1 MIVAGVLAP
10 VTDAA
15 ALWDGRL
22 ELFVSEAVTHDDNV
36 FRLSSASDSAAV
48 LGSSSKG
55 DTSYVTSFG
64 FNLDVPVSRQRLL
77 AGLSLNDTRYR
88 RFTVL
93 NLDGHEGRAA
103 WQWQVGDDLGG
114 QLGYTE
120 SFALASLANIQSG
133 VQSSTPN
140 TIKITNAYLN
150 AAYKLTPRWQLRGE
164 ASRARQSNSVA
175 ERQVNDISVDSSDLA
190 FSYVTPA
197 ANQIGLN
204 MRVADASFPSRQFIG
219 GIPFDNAYRQ
229 KNIAVVADWT
239 ITAHSHL
246 SARAGRVS
254 RSYAQLPQRDFGG
267 ETYHAAY
274 DWKPTGKLTLTA
286 MAQRDISATEQVNV
300 GFVLAKRFGLYPT
313 LKLTDKISWSGSL
326 ENSNREYAG
335 DPGLVLGTVPPRSE
349 RLRSTGTTLS
359 YRPTASVTLF
369 LGLRRETRTAT
380 VDFGDYVAHVL
391 SVSGRLAF

>member
-1 MIVAGVLAP
+1 
-10 VTDAA
+10 
-15 ALWDGRL
+15 
-22 ELFVSEAVTHDDNV
+22 
-36 FRLSSASDSAAV
+36 
-48 LGSSSKG
+48 
-55 DTSYVTSFG
+55 
-64 FNLDVPVSRQRLL
+64 
-77 AGLSLNDTRYR
+77 LNDTRYR

-103 WQWQVGDDLGG
+103 WQWQVSDDFGG

-120 SFALASLANIQSG
+120 SRSLASLANIQSG

-164 ASRARQSNSVA
+164 ASRLQQSNSVT
-175 ERQVNDISVDSSDLA
+175 ERQVNDISVDSSDLT

-204 MRVADASFPSRQFIG
+204 MRVADASFPNRLFIA

-229 KNIAVVADWT
+229 KNVAVVADWT
-239 ITAHSHL
+239 ITAHSHV

-254 RSYAQLPQRDFGG
+254 RSYAQLPQRDFDG
-267 ETYHAAY
+267 ETYQAAY
-274 DWKPTGKLTLTA
+274 DWKTTGKLTLTA

-300 GFVLAKRFGLYPT
+300 GFVLVKRVGLYPM
-313 LKLTDKISWSGSL
+313 LRLTDKTSLSGFL

-349 RLRSTGTTLS
+349 RVRSTGMTLS
-359 YRPTASVTLF
+359 YRPTASATL
-369 LGLRRETRTAT
+369 LLAWRRETRTAT
-380 VDFGDYVAHVL
+380 VDFGDYATNAL

>member
-1 MIVAGVLAP
+1 MIVAGVVAP

-15 ALWDGRL
+15 ALWDRRL
-22 ELFVSEAVTHDDNV
+22 ELFVSEAVTHEDNV
-36 FRLSSASDSAAV
+36 FRLAGARDPTPI

-55 DTSYVTSFG
+55 DTYRVTSFG

-77 AGLSLNDTRYR
+77 ASLTWNDTRYH

-93 NLDGHEGRAA
+93 NLNGHEGRAA

-120 SFALASLANIQSG
+120 SLTLASLANIQSG

-140 TIKITNAYLN
+140 TLKITNAYVN

-164 ASRARQSNSVA
+164 LGRLQQSNSVP
-175 ERQVNDISVDSSDLA
+175 ERKVNDISVESSDLT

-197 ANQIGLN
+197 DNQIGLN
-204 MRVADASFPSRQFIG
+204 MRVADASFPNPLFIA
-219 GIPFDNAYRQ
+219 GIPLDNAYRQ
-229 KNIAVVADWT
+229 KNVAVVADWT
-239 ITAHSHL
+239 LTGRSHV

-254 RSYAQLPQRDFGG
+254 RSYAQLPQRDFDG

-286 MAQRDISATEQVNV
+286 MAQKDISATEQVNV
-300 GFVLAKRFGLYPT
+300 GFVLVKRVGLYPA
-313 LKLTDKISWSGSL
+313 LRLTEKTSLSGFL
-326 ENSNREYAG
+326 ENSDREYAG

-349 RLRSTGTTLS
+349 RVRSAGMTVS

-369 LGLRRETRTAT
+369 VALRRETRTAT
-380 VDFGDYVAHVL
+380 VDFGDYVVNAL